1 LHCVR
6 ASIPN
11 LVMAGPLSRP
21 SMNTV
26 STNVAGDASIA
37 VTTINDN
44 KRETL
49 YISVENPPLRR
60 PRRSFRGA
68 VFMGGRDNGPA
79 MTNV

>member
-1 LHCVR
+1 
-6 ASIPN
+6 
-11 LVMAGPLSRP
+11 
-21 SMNTV
+21 MNTV

-68 VFMGGRDNGPA
+68 VFMGGRDNGGVHPVGE
-79 MTNV
+79 TIEVCSSWLSRDCGSCV